1 MCSGYCIKL
10 SSASEVSVLPLS
22 DRTKAVWCHFSRRLF
37 SLRFHC
43 SRLAFQSSPSYS
55 LRQGISA
62 APRAPKTAIP
72 ASCFHRDLCPLST
85 SRLICPPRIYMD
97 GRGSSTLGLCLLGN
111 SFSPPSPLPRP
122 GECVLFWETGCSY
135 RLHACLMQ
143 GLPHTSEYWT
153 AALALLAPS

>member
-1 MCSGYCIKL
+1 MVPFQPQAVFTQVSLL
-10 SSASEVSVLPLS
+10 SAGLPELSILFTEARHLSCTQSPQDSDSSELFPQGSV
-22 DRTKAVWCHFSRRLF
+22 
-37 SLRFHC
+37 
-43 SRLAFQSSPSYS
+43 
-55 LRQGISA
+55 
-62 APRAPKTAIP
+62 
-72 ASCFHRDLCPLST
+72 PLST